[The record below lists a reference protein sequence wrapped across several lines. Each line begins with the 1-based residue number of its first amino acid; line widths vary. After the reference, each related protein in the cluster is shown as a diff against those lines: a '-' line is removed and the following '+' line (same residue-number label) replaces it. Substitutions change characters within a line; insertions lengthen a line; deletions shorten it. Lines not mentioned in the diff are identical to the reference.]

1 MSGDGDVNRCR
12 GQELDP
18 YTFLAVLGK
27 QVIHPGGRASTDR
40 LLEWAAVQP
49 GERVLDFGCGVGST
63 DIRLARECGAEVIA
77 ADIAPLMRARI
88 SGIIRVQEADILA
101 LPYPR
106 RVVRRGG
113 CRGSDDVREPTAR
126 RWRARA
132 RRTTWGS
139 GPRDEVLLAS
149 SPTEEA
155 RHLLLGEVCPGLRFD
170 SVEEWE
176 EIYAG
181 AGLVDVRAEAGPY
194 AMMTLRGFLTDEGG
208 TQLP

>member
-1 MSGDGDVNRCR
+1 M
-12 GQELDP
+12 
-18 YTFLAVLGK
+18 LGK
-27 QVIHPGGRASTDR
+27 RVIHPGGSASTDR
-40 LLEWAAVQP
+40 LLEWAAVRR

-63 DIRLARECGAEVIA
+63 DIRLERECGAEVIA
-77 ADIAPLMRARI
+77 ADIAPLMRARAE
-88 SGIIRVQEADILA
+88 GAARIRGNVYVREAGILA

-113 CRGSDDVREPTAR
+113 CRGSDDVREPKAR

-139 GPRDEVLLAS
+139 GPRDGVLLAS
-149 SPTEEA
+149 SPTED
-155 RHLLLGEVCPGLRFD
+155 LFLGEVCPGLRFD

-194 AMMTLRGFLTDEGG
+194 AMMTPRGFLTDESG
-208 TQLP
+208 TQLR